1 MERYKLSVTNWN
13 KDYDRVRK
21 TITSGF
27 FTHVET
33 KDKEGY
39 KTLVDNQ
46 TIYIYP
52 SSAFFNRAPEWVVY
66 NELVLT
72 KKEFMREYTAIES
85 KLLTDVA
92 GRFYKKLIQINY
104 QKEKEEKNWILCI
117 INMKILMPGDYL
129 REED

>member
-1 MERYKLSVTNWN
+1 
-13 KDYDRVRK
+13 
-21 TITSGF
+21 
-27 FTHVET
+27 
-33 KDKEGY
+33 
-39 KTLVDNQ
+39 
-46 TIYIYP
+46 
-52 SSAFFNRAPEWVVY
+52 
-66 NELVLT
+66 
-72 KKEFMREYTAIES
+72 MREYTAIES